1 MSAPAINRL
10 AIFLKSSQLCFVSD
24 GSQVSFIPSAL
35 PTDSTPQLCAIFRGC
50 GFSSGLLDAFAAGC
64 RLCCPL
70 SPGFVGEIDSKQKN
84 DSSQLLQAHR
94 VRSQP
99 PLHP

>member
-35 PTDSTPQLCAIFRGC
+35 PTALL
-50 GFSSGLLDAFAAGC
+50 SSVRFFEAAG
-64 RLCCPL
+64 
-70 SPGFVGEIDSKQKN
+70 SAAAF
-84 DSSQLLQAHR
+84 
-94 VRSQP
+94 
-99 PLHP
+99 